1 MTGTARL
8 GHDIHGPDD
17 APVLVLG
24 SSVGSTRA
32 MWDPNLAALAERFR
46 VVRYDHR
53 GHGGSEA
60 PHDPCTIADLGADV
74 LALMDSLGVQRFR
87 YAGLSLGGM
96 VGMWLGINAPD
107 RVERLALCCTSAY
120 MPPAQAWQDRV
131 AAIRAGGIESVADAV
146 VARWFTPA
154 FAAARP
160 DEVARLRAV
169 LTSCDPEGYAQCCLA
184 IAGMDQRTD
193 IAAIT
198 VPTLVLAGAQDPA
211 TPPSHSEQIADT
223 VPGARMVTV
232 DAAHLAT
239 VELADECSAIL
250 ADFLGAD
257 S

>member
-1 MTGTARL
+1 MTTARL
-8 GHDIHGPDD
+8 GHDLHGPDD

-32 MWDPNLAALAERFR
+32 MWDPNLEALAERFR

-53 GHGGSEA
+53 GHGGSEV
-60 PHDPCTIADLGADV
+60 PLGPYTVADLGADV
-74 LALMDSLGVQRFR
+74 LGLMDSLGVQRFR

-96 VGMWLGINAPD
+96 VGMWLGIHAPD

-120 MPPAQAWQDRV
+120 MPPASAWEDRV

-146 VARWFTPA
+146 VARWFTPG
-154 FAAARP
+154 FAQRRP

-169 LTSCDPEGYAQCCLA
+169 LAGCDAEGYAQCCLA

-211 TPPSHSEQIADT
+211 TPPSHSEQIADA

-250 ADFLGAD
+250 IDFLKAG

>member
-1 MTGTARL
+1 MTTARL
-8 GHDIHGPDD
+8 GHDIHGPDH

-32 MWDPNLAALAERFR
+32 MWDANLDALARRFR

-53 GHGGSEA
+53 GHGGSET
-60 PHDPCTIADLGADV
+60 PPGPYTIADLGADV
-74 LALMDSLGVQRFR
+74 LALMDQLGVQRFR

-96 VGMWLGINAPD
+96 VGMWLGVNAPA

-120 MPPAQAWQDRV
+120 MPPAQAWEDRV

-146 VARWFTPA
+146 VARWFTPG
-154 FAAARP
+154 FATARP

-169 LTSCDPEGYAQCCLA
+169 LTGCDEEGYAQCCLA
-184 IAGMDQRTD
+184 IARMDQRTD

-211 TPPSHSEQIADT
+211 TPPSHSEQIADA

-239 VELADECSAIL
+239 AELADECSAIL
-250 ADFLGAD
+250 TDFLGSDA
-257 S
+257 